1 MKKQWDK
8 ILASARRQILAQV
21 SAFPALMGIKKSMRQ
36 NKIKC
41 PVSSLEKKRC
51 ALFFDS
57 VIQTANNKS
66 YVPRYGNKN
75 EIHYQDDNN
84 QYRRKIK

>member
-1 MKKQWDK
+1 
-8 ILASARRQILAQV
+8 
-21 SAFPALMGIKKSMRQ
+21 MRD

-66 YVPRYGNKN
+66 NVQCYGNKN

-84 QYRRKIK
+84 QYRGKIK

>member
-1 MKKQWDK
+1 
-8 ILASARRQILAQV
+8 
-21 SAFPALMGIKKSMRQ
+21 MRQ

-66 YVPRYGNKN
+66 YVPCYGNKN

-84 QYRRKIK
+84 QYHRKIKHTLTIIKLPKKKKKK

>member
-1 MKKQWDK
+1 
-8 ILASARRQILAQV
+8 
-21 SAFPALMGIKKSMRQ
+21 MRH

-66 YVPRYGNKN
+66 NVQCYGNKN

-84 QYRRKIK
+84 QYRGKIKQTKIIKQLQQNKWRRIK

>member
-1 MKKQWDK
+1 LPQLKKQWDK

-21 SAFPALMGIKKSMRQ
+21 SAFPALMGIKKSVRH

-57 VIQTANNKS
+57 VIQTAC
-66 YVPRYGNKN
+66 
-75 EIHYQDDNN
+75 H
-84 QYRRKIK
+84 